1 MKKFKWNQPVSKNRK
16 SRVRTY
22 LILETAVMTF
32 SGIALYS
39 ITEEAFF
46 PALAFLIGALDN
58 LLISLVSKSY
68 RVGLSS
74 KALIVA
80 DREVVVLYFTGLR
93 KVSVHQQ
100 TVFFD
105 YIKSLQLSFPLDCIQ
120 KEERD
125 AFFDVLEEQIDR
137 EKVFFSKI
145 K

>member
-1 MKKFKWNQPVSKNRK
+1 M
-16 SRVRTY
+16 
-22 LILETAVMTF
+22 AF
-32 SGIALYS
+32 SGVALYS
-39 ITEEAFF
+39 ITEEALF

-58 LLISLVSKSY
+58 LLIALVSKSY

-100 TVFFD
+100 TVYFD
-105 YIKSLQLSFPLDCIQ
+105 YIKDLQLSFPTNCLPADQ
-120 KEERD
+120 QSE
-125 AFFDVLEEQIDR
+125 FFDTLEQQVDR
-137 EKVFFSKI
+137 DKVYFSKTD